1 MTKVRPIKMRTISH
15 EHIYWDR
22 AGVLV
27 QVGLLDP
34 EGLPVTG
41 VESARKIVN
50 PSLPPRQM

>member
-1 MTKVRPIKMRTISH
+1 MTKVRPIKVRTISH
-15 EHIYWDR
+15 EHIYWGQ